1 MRGQLFISDVLVS
14 IIVLTI
20 IIAFTTW
27 EAEQVY
33 TRAADMQY
41 DKMNSLANDM
51 AQLAVKSI
59 LANRTSTKILPN
71 WVDRDRWSMLQ
82 RNMSQMIK
90 PPYAYYVNISDGS
103 MAASGNGGCDTKSS
117 VVVVKRIVYIIYSME
132 NKGFKTFT
140 LKVCI

>member
-14 IIVLTI
+14 ILILTI
-20 IIAFTTW
+20 IVAFTTW

-59 LANRTSTKILPN
+59 LADRISGKVLPN
-71 WVDRDRWSMLQ
+71 WVNRTRWNLLQ
-82 RNMSQMIK
+82 RNLSQMIQ
-90 PPYAYYVNISDGS
+90 PPYAYYINISDGP
-103 MAASGNGGCDTKSS
+103 MAASGNGGCDYKSS
-117 VVVVKRIVYIIYSME
+117 VVVVKRIVYVVYSVE
-132 NKGFKTFT
+132 NKGIKTFT